1 MPGKGNY
8 VGPQEE
14 TIVCLKYTIF
24 AFNFLSWLM
33 GAIIF
38 ALGLWIRFDEDF
50 QKWVKGLGMQHYWT
64 GIYILMFI
72 GLIVMVVSF
81 FGCCGVITEARWMLK
96 VFVLLLAVCF
106 VFEMAGAAYTLSNG
120 IYHSKIYPW
129 LQNQLTGMVARYS
142 YDKDARWVLDMIQ
155 EYVGCCGGNGSGDY
169 QQWHIPTPNTCRDPI
184 QGNEW
189 ANSCSQEI
197 TFMLQIKTGWIAGIT
212 LFLCFFQILMVL
224 FAFCLHSALKS
235 EEKSYAK

>member
-155 EYVGCCGGNGSGDY
+155 V
-169 QQWHIPTPNTCRDPI
+169 
-184 QGNEW
+184 
-189 ANSCSQEI
+189 
-197 TFMLQIKTGWIAGIT
+197 T
-212 LFLCFFQILMVL
+212 LRLGFDSRRWQ
-224 FAFCLHSALKS
+224 
-235 EEKSYAK
+235 